1 MKWVDTLLGRTK
13 PKPANLDA
21 LFAVPGAAITVESA
35 MGLTSAGSAAVCFKP
50 ASGHD
55 FTSAC
60 NEIAELLELS
70 GKDTGS
76 EISQSE
82 DSYGYHW
89 IVVRDPDMSDLVNT
103 VHMVNASLVERGYEN
118 QLLASV
124 FAFRAE
130 GASSPES
137 PVSYL
142 VYLFKRGTFYPF
154 VPASG
159 GGEKRDNQRELQVQ
173 AALSGEVPL
182 EADLTRWF
190 PIWGAPIP

>member
-13 PKPANLDA
+13 PTKANLDA
-21 LFAVPGAAITVESA
+21 LFAVPGAAITLEAS
-35 MGLTSAGSAAVCFKP
+35 MGLKPAGAAAVCFKP
-50 ASGHD
+50 ASGYD
-55 FTSAC
+55 FASAC
-60 NEIAELLELS
+60 NDIDELLELS

-76 EISQSE
+76 QVSQSE

-89 IVVRDPDMSDLVNT
+89 IVVHDDDMSDLVTT
-103 VHMVNASLVERGYEN
+103 VHMVNSSLAERGYEN

-124 FAFRAE
+124 FAFRGDG
-130 GASSPES
+130 GA
-137 PVSYL
+137 VTYL

-154 VPASG
+154 VPAAG

-173 AALSGEVPL
+173 GALTGEVPL

-190 PIWGAPIP
+190 PIWGAPVP

>member
-1 MKWVDTLLGRTK
+1 MKFLDTILGRTK

-21 LFAVPGAAITVESA
+21 LFAVPGAAITLEAA
-35 MGLTSAGSAAVCFKP
+35 MGLTSAGAAAVCFKP
-50 ASGHD
+50 ASGYD
-55 FTSAC
+55 FASTC
-60 NEIAELLELS
+60 NEIGELLALS

-76 EISQSE
+76 EVTQSE

-89 IVVRDPDMSDLVNT
+89 IVIRDPDVSDLVTT
-103 VHMVNASLVERGYEN
+103 VHMVNSSLAERGYEN

-124 FAFRAE
+124 FAFRADGGE
-130 GASSPES
+130 VA
-137 PVSYL
+137 YL

-154 VPASG
+154 VPAPG

-173 AALSGEVPL
+173 GALTGEVPL

-190 PIWGAPIP
+190 PIWGAPVP

>member
-1 MKWVDTLLGRTK
+1 VKFLDTILGRTK

-21 LFAVPGAAITVESA
+21 LFAVPGAAITLEAA

-50 ASGHD
+50 ASAYD
-55 FTSAC
+55 FAATC
-60 NEIAELLELS
+60 TEIGQLLELS

-76 EISQSE
+76 EVSQSE

-89 IVVRDPDMSDLVNT
+89 IVIQDPDVSDLVTT
-103 VHMVNASLVERGYEN
+103 VHMVNSTLAERGYGN

-124 FAFRAE
+124 FAFR
-130 GASSPES
+130 GES
-137 PVSYL
+137 GGVSYL

-154 VPASG
+154 VPEPG
-159 GGEKRDNQRELQVQ
+159 GGEKRDNQRELQLQ
-173 AALSGEVPL
+173 GALQGEVPL

-190 PIWGAPIP
+190 PIWGAPVP